1 MKLSLSE
8 GLLLIAL
15 DDEEGR
21 LLADAEK
28 GIMNALVAAGLFEL
42 YLLRKISLDGGK
54 VSVKDTSP
62 TGNKVLDLVLGG
74 VGGGGKSAVDTV
86 SDLSTKLKTL
96 YEVCLELLVARGILK
111 KEATK
116 LLWIPISERM
126 DNANYAFEREIRES
140 LKAIVL
146 KGVKATPAFII
157 LAALLGSLEILDEV
171 FTDKDEL
178 IDAIKFAKD
187 AIYSGVLPKD
197 VADSL
202 EAVRDYIA
210 TR

>member
-28 GIMNALVAAGLFEL
+28 GIINALVAAGMFEL
-42 YLLRKISLDGGK
+42 YLLRKISFDGGK
-54 VSVKDTSP
+54 VLLKDTSP
-62 TGNKVLDLVLGG
+62 TSNKVLDLILGG
-74 VGGGGKSAVDTV
+74 LGGGGKKPVDTV
-86 SDLSTKLKTL
+86 IELSGKLKSL

-140 LKAIVL
+140 LRAIVL

-171 FTDKDEL
+171 FKEKDEL

-187 AIYSGVLPKD
+187 SIHSGVLPND
-197 VADSL
+197 VADAL
-202 EAVRDYIA
+202 EAIRAHIA
-210 TR
+210 VK